1 MKTRIGVTVRST
13 QVDSLYASYSV
24 QTAYVEALKE
34 ANAEPVFLSPK
45 PYDEL
50 REDIKT
56 LDGLMIMGGKDVH
69 PKFYGEENTD
79 SDAET
84 QEIDQLDIDAIRIAL
99 ELKKEI
105 LGICRGLQIIN
116 VALGGTL
123 HQHIEGHRS
132 HSLTHAHSVTVVKDS
147 LLDSLIKTNSFV
159 NSFHHQS
166 IKDLA
171 PKLKATAFSSD
182 GIIEAIE
189 ADGLLAVQ
197 WHPERMRS
205 QDEYLH
211 FFKAF
216 IKRAQK

>member
-1 MKTRIGVTVRST
+1 MKARIGVTVRST
-13 QVDSLYASYSV
+13 QVNTLYASYSV

-34 ANAEPVFLSPK
+34 ANAEPVFLYPK

-50 REDIKT
+50 RADIKS
-56 LDGLMIMGGKDVH
+56 LDGLMIIGGKDVG
-69 PKFYGEENTD
+69 PTFYGEENTD
-79 SDAET
+79 SDEET

-99 ELKKEI
+99 DLKKEI

-132 HSLTHAHSVTVVKDS
+132 NSLTRAHSITVVQDS
-147 LLDSLIKTNSFV
+147 ILESLIKTNTFV

-189 ADGLLAVQ
+189 QENLLAVQ
-197 WHPERMRS
+197 WHPERMRT

-216 IKRAQK
+216 IKRAQT